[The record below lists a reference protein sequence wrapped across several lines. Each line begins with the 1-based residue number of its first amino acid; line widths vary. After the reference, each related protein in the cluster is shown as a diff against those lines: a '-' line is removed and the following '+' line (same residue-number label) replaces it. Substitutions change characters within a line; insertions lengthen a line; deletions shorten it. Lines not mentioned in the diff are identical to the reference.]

1 MSRGQVP
8 YRDFAVEYPPAALPM
23 FLIPAIGDGDSAD
36 YRRRFEGV
44 MAALG
49 VATLLLV
56 ALIAPRPWTLGFV
69 AAAPLLLGSV
79 FLTRFDL
86 WPASLTVAALA
97 LFVAERFRIGAGVLA
112 VAAAAKL

>member
-49 VATLLLV
+49 VARRTPDAQITLVNPTDRFAERL
-56 ALIAPRPWTLGFV
+56 RSHQV
-69 AAAPLLLGSV
+69 AAVMS
-79 FLTRFDL
+79 
-86 WPASLTVAALA
+86 
-97 LFVAERFRIGAGVLA
+97 VAEYIHLEGRTR
-112 VAAAAKL
+112 